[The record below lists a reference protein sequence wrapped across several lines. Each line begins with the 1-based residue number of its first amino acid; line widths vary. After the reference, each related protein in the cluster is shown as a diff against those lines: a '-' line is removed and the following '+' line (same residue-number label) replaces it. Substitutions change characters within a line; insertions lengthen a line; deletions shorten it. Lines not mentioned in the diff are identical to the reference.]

1 MANNTYIG
9 MPIHLNITL
18 SQAQLDALKRE
29 YSKKG
34 LGVDLPGNK
43 PSFFDQVTKQIVE
56 EAKKQHA

>member
-1 MANNTYIG
+1 
-9 MPIHLNITL
+9 MPEYGKSITL
-18 SQAQLDALKRE
+18 SITLTLAQLDALKRE

-56 EAKKQHA
+56 EARKQNA

>member
-1 MANNTYIG
+1 
-9 MPIHLNITL
+9 MPEYGKSITLSITL

-56 EAKKQHA
+56 EARKQNA